1 MVVLVYVFPF
11 IIAALSLLI
20 AAVMLD
26 TYHAYPGRMVGL
38 SILASAVAMFAYGME
53 LISPTFEQKYGWLVL
68 RQVCVSFYV
77 LLIAFWVLYYI
88 GTPARQRRVLMVL
101 LTVIPLIDFIII
113 LFFPS
118 TRLVYANIWLD
129 TSGSLPTLDWA
140 AAPLFWVV
148 QIYLRATLV
157 VVIYLVF
164 RRRNNGSRLMWAQSY
179 IITAGLSIPI
189 FFSILYLLNVRP
201 WGILNVNVFSYFPSA
216 LVIWYGAH
224 RYQLVNLRPIG
235 RTLLFEQM
243 TDGMLVTDEQGVL
256 VDINPAAQRYLLLHP
271 RLIGQKLLASTPE
284 QSALLEVM
292 QAREPGGRRI
302 DMNGLHIHVTTVALV
317 TGNGQSSG
325 DLTILHDV
333 SDRLDAD
340 RLRMSEAH
348 RHSAL
353 EERQKI
359 ARTLHDSVTQYLNSL
374 VMLASTAQQQIAKNR
389 VEQIPQTVE
398 NIITSARQ
406 AQQELRAM
414 IHELQEEGHD
424 DQGFDLL
431 RSLAERVGHLGSESG
446 LHVELET
453 PKRLFLDG
461 WRQREIFYIITEAL
475 NNIIKH
481 SGAERVIIRLAHVDG
496 VFTLE
501 VLDNG
506 RGFDPRLVR
515 VGGMGLANIK
525 ARAGNLAGELTINS
539 KQQGGTQLLLRLP
552 TRRVGEQIE
561 PE

>member
-1 MVVLVYVFPF
+1 MLIPVYVFPF
-11 IIAALSLLI
+11 IVAALSLFI

-26 TYHAYPGRMVGL
+26 SYHAYPGRMVGL

-53 LISPTFEQKYGWLVL
+53 LSSPTFEQKYGWLVL
-68 RQVCVSFYV
+68 RQACVSSYV
-77 LLIAFWVLYYI
+77 LLIAFWVMYYI
-88 GTPARQRRVLMVL
+88 GVPTRPRRVLMGL
-101 LTVIPLIDFIII
+101 LAVIPLIDFIII

-118 TRLVYANIWLD
+118 TRLVYANIWLN
-129 TSGSLPTLDWA
+129 TSGSLPALDWA

-157 VVIYLVF
+157 VIIFLVYQ
-164 RRRNNGSRLMWAQSY
+164 RRNNGSHLMWVQSY
-179 IITAGLSIPI
+179 IIIAGLSVPI

-201 WGILNVNVFSYFPSA
+201 WGVLNLNVFSYFPSA

-235 RTLLFEQM
+235 RNLLFEQM
-243 TDGMLVTDEQGVL
+243 LDGMLVTDERGAL
-256 VDINPAAQRYLLLHP
+256 VDINPAAQRYLQLTP
-271 RLIGQKLLASTPE
+271 RMIGQKLVASTPDH
-284 QSALLEVM
+284 SALLEVM

-302 DMNGLHIHVTTVALV
+302 EMNGMHIHVTTVTLMS
-317 TGNGQSSG
+317 GHGQSSG

-340 RLRMSEAH
+340 RLRMAEAH

-359 ARTLHDSVTQYLNSL
+359 ARTLHDSVTQYMNSL
-374 VMLASTAQQQIAKNR
+374 VLLASSAKQQIARNR
-389 VEQIPQTVE
+389 LEQLPPTVE

-414 IHELQEEGHD
+414 IHELQVEGGD

-461 WRQREIFYIITEAL
+461 WRQREVYYIITEAL

-481 SGAERVIIRLAHVDG
+481 SEANRVIIRLGHVDG
-496 VFTLE
+496 VFSLE

-506 RGFDPRLVR
+506 RGFNPDLVR
-515 VGGMGLANIK
+515 VGGMGLANMK
-525 ARAGNLAGELTINS
+525 ARAINLAGELSITSNP
-539 KQQGGTQLLLRLP
+539 QGGTRLLLRLP
-552 TRRVGEQIE
+552 TLRAGEKIE